1 MNKGCLIFAHD
12 GDIDYGSQAVLA
24 AELAQ
29 RHLKVPVS
37 LAADAKTIKNINKNF
52 KQLPFDRVIKIA
64 RPTVTNKRFL
74 VDHDVED
81 ANLAIMRLK
90 AMMDSADVKQI
101 DTLEKFISPKPAK
114 ETVDFINDS
123 RVLAYDITPYD
134 RTLLIDS
141 DFLIFSDQLNKYWD
155 LPYDL
160 MISPGMLELQQNT
173 IGPCDYELN
182 NYSIW
187 QLWATTVMFTK
198 SEETRI
204 FFNLLQHIKDEYE
217 YYSHLYDFDQRQYRN
232 DFTFSIACHIM
243 GHHGAAPWHGELP
256 VPLMFTDADSI
267 AKIKPS
273 GEIIFVLNDL
283 ARQNDYLLAKTQ
295 GQDIHVMNKRDILRH
310 LDQLRELARG

>member
-12 GDIDYGSQAVLA
+12 GDVDYGSQAVLA

-29 RHLKVPVS
+29 QHLGVPVS
-37 LAADAKTIKNINKNF
+37 LAADAKTITNVNKNF
-52 KQLPFDRVIKIA
+52 TQLPFDHVIEIA
-64 RPTVTNKRFL
+64 RPKVNNKRFL
-74 VDHDVED
+74 VNHDVVD
-81 ANLAIMRLK
+81 ANLAIVRLK
-90 AMMDSADVKQI
+90 SMIESADIKQI
-101 DTLEKFISPKPAK
+101 KTLEKFVNLPPEK

-134 RTLLIDS
+134 RTLLIDA
-141 DFLIFSDQLNKYWD
+141 DFLIFSNQLNKYWD
-155 LPYDL
+155 LPYDFL
-160 MISPGMLELQQNT
+160 ISPGMLELQQNSMA
-173 IGPCDYELN
+173 PCDYELN
-182 NYSIW
+182 PYSIR

-204 FFNLLQHIKDEYE
+204 FFNLLQHVRDEYK

-267 AKIKPS
+267 IDIKPT
-273 GEIIFVLNDL
+273 GEITFVISDL
-283 ARQNDYLLAKTQ
+283 VRPHDYLLAKTQ
-295 GQDIHVMNKRDILRH
+295 GQDVHVMNKRDILQH